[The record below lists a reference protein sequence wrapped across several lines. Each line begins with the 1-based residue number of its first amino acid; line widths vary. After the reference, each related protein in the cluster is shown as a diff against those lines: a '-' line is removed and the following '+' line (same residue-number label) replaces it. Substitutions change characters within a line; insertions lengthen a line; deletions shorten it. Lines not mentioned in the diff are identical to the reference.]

1 MSEAFTLSSTLC
13 EWNMNGL
20 ENAFHVQF
28 EWSEGSHKM
37 KKKEN
42 EKKKES
48 QREKSIVH
56 DDGNITKCLV

>member
-37 KKKEN
+37 KKKRKRKE
-42 EKKKES
+42 ERKPTGKKYS
-48 QREKSIVH
+48 A
-56 DDGNITKCLV
+56 

>member
-28 EWSEGSHKM
+28 EWSEGLHKM
-37 KKKEN
+37 KKKETKRR
-42 EKKKES
+42 KKANGK
-48 QREKSIVH
+48 KV
-56 DDGNITKCLV
+56 